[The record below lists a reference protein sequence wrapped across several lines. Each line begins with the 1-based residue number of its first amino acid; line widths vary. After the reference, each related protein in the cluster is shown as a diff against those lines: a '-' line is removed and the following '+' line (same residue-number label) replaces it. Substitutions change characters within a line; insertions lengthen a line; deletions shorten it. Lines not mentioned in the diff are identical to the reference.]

1 MKPPFELKD
10 IKHGE
15 FSYSTK
21 RKLKSAVDE
30 ETGEIFL
37 WKRKSEEQ
45 EGSVLLG
52 QVLKVRKK
60 YCPAKACGFSEE
72 GEQKRIMKLLILII
86 ILSGCISGVKVA
98 APVVEAGDTVS
109 INYVAKIDGAVFD
122 TEPLNFTVGEGFMIP
137 AIEEAVLGMKVGEE
151 KTVVVPP
158 EKGYGERNESLVR
171 SMSRFV
177 IIPREIE
184 ISIERFRFSYN
195 KEPVLN
201 DTVEDI
207 YWTSRVIKVNDTVVV
222 RYEHLSIVRETQ
234 NGKIKIDSNDTSVI
248 MEYIPILNITFQTA
262 VGEYATVIDSN
273 ETSMTVD
280 YNHPFAGKTLVFLV
294 KVEEIKKVKP

>member
-1 MKPPFELKD
+1 
-10 IKHGE
+10 
-15 FSYSTK
+15 
-21 RKLKSAVDE
+21 
-30 ETGEIFL
+30 
-37 WKRKSEEQ
+37 
-45 EGSVLLG
+45 
-52 QVLKVRKK
+52 
-60 YCPAKACGFSEE
+60 
-72 GEQKRIMKLLILII
+72 MKLLILIL

-98 APVVEAGDTVS
+98 APIVEAGDTVS

-137 AIEEAVLGMKVGEE
+137 AIEEAVLGMKVGDE

-184 ISIERFRFSYN
+184 ISIERFRLSYN

-222 RYEHLSIVRETQ
+222 RHEPLPVVKETQ
-234 NGKIKIDSNDTSVI
+234 KGKIKIDSNDTSVI

-280 YNHPFAGKTLVFLV
+280 YNHPFAGKTLVFSV
-294 KVEEIKKVKP
+294 KVEGIEKAKP